1 MIPGYNHNV
10 KYKDRI
16 FHVQT
21 EDSGVKNPHIITLL
35 YYGGNIL
42 ESVKST
48 YAELVNQA
56 DFEVK
61 LPDIMQ
67 KQHKEVLRG
76 LISGRFDS
84 KIESGSK
91 NAAFLNGPAPLNVA
105 EGSQHNTSFG
115 IGGSAPEKK
124 AAPAAKAA
132 GPSAPATAAAPP
144 KPATPPAQNAQ
155 KPAAPAKNSDG
166 SFSTEGSILDAFATA
181 AQTIDA
187 AELLKALDSGDDKF
201 VFGGSSESK
210 KLDDMM
216 LDFLKGV

>member
-10 KYKDRI
+10 KYKERI

-48 YAELVNQA
+48 YANLLSTPELETN
-56 DFEVK
+56 
-61 LPDIMQ
+61 LPNIMQ

-76 LISGRFDS
+76 LISGRYDG

-91 NAAFLNGPAPLNVA
+91 NAAFLNGPAPINVA
-105 EGSQHNTSFG
+105 EGSQHQTSFG
-115 IGGSAPEKK
+115 LGSGGS
-124 AAPAAKAA
+124 
-132 GPSAPATAAAPP
+132 
-144 KPATPPAQNAQ
+144 N
-155 KPAAPAKNSDG
+155 APAKPKAPEPAPVQAAAKPSEPVAPPPPIDIAKTIIPAKSADG
-166 SFSTEGSILDAFATA
+166 SFSTEGSMLDAFAA
-181 AQTIDA
+181 ATKTMDA
-187 AELLKALDSGDDKF
+187 AELLKALDAGDDSY
-201 VFGGSSESK
+201 VFGSGNESK

>member
-10 KYKDRI
+10 KYKEKI

-48 YAELVNQA
+48 YADKLALPNLESELPN
-56 DFEVK
+56 
-61 LPDIMQ
+61 IMQ

-76 LISGRFDS
+76 LISGRFDA
-84 KIESGSK
+84 KIESGTK

-105 EGSQHNTSFG
+105 EGSQHQTSFSMSSG
-115 IGGSAPEKK
+115 VAAEKK
-124 AAPAAKAA
+124 AAPAQK
-132 GPSAPATAAAPP
+132 PSTPPPPSVTTAPP
-144 KPATPPAQNAQ
+144 PPPVDIA
-155 KPAAPAKNSDG
+155 KTIIPAKNADG
-166 SFSTEGSILDAFATA
+166 SFSTEGSMLDAFAKAT
-181 AQTIDA
+181 QTLDA
-187 AELLKALDSGDDKF
+187 AELLKALDSGNDDY
-201 VFGGSSESK
+201 VFGGASESK

>member
-10 KYKDRI
+10 KYKERI

-48 YAELVNQA
+48 YA
-56 DFEVK
+56 DK
-61 LPDIMQ
+61 LNTPDLETNLPNSMQ

-84 KIESGSK
+84 KIETGSK

-105 EGSQHNTSFG
+105 EGSQHQTSFG
-115 IGGSAPEKK
+115 VGGGGPAKAP
-124 AAPAAKAA
+124 AKAA
-132 GPSAPATAAAPP
+132 V
-144 KPATPPAQNAQ
+144 TPPAVAANAAT
-155 KPAAPAKNSDG
+155 PAPPPVDIAQTMIPAKSSDG
-166 SFSTEGSILDAFATA
+166 NFSTEGSMLDAFAKAT
-181 AQTIDA
+181 QTLDA
-187 AELLKALDSGDDKF
+187 AELLKALDSGDDSY
-201 VFGGSSESK
+201 VFGGSTESK

-216 LDFLKGV
+216 LDFFKGV